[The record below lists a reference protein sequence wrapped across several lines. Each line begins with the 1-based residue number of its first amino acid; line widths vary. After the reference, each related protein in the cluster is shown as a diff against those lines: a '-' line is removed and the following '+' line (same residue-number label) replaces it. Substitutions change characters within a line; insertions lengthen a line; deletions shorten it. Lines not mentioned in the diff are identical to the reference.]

1 VDLQTAAER
10 LGVHYQTA
18 YRWVRDGSIAAVKVG
33 STYEIAEHE
42 LERFIDAR
50 SRPAPPPSRTVVR
63 SWASQVQRLYLTL
76 SIGDELGARQVIDRL
91 ADGGVP
97 PLDICENLV
106 APTMR
111 KIGDDW
117 AAGAITVAEEHR
129 ASAIAARLLARFAAH
144 PRGRPR
150 GVVIVGT
157 PPTEQH
163 GLPAAMAAV
172 VLRADRW
179 KVHHLDVQVPLEDL
193 VAMIRSCS
201 ADLVVLSLTWPDGLS
216 LGERFVDAVR
226 EEVRVPVL
234 VGRPGDSLSDLVE
247 GARSVRSRVAG

>member
-1 VDLQTAAER
+1 MDLQTAAER

-18 YRWVRDGSIAAVKVG
+18 YRWVRDGSLAALKVG
-33 STYEIAEHE
+33 NTYEITEQE
-42 LERFIDAR
+42 LARFVDAR
-50 SRPAPPPSRTVVR
+50 SRPAAPPARTVVR
-63 SWASQVQRLYLTL
+63 SWAAQVQRLYLTL

-91 ADGGVP
+91 ADGGVAAI
-97 PLDICENLV
+97 DICENLI
-106 APTMR
+106 APTLR

-129 ASAIAARLLARFAAH
+129 ASAIAERLLARIATH

-150 GVVIVGT
+150 GVAIVAT

-193 VAMIRSCS
+193 VAMTRSS
-201 ADLVVLSLTWPDGLS
+201 GADFVVLSLTWPDGLA
-216 LGERFVDAVR
+216 LGERFVEAVR
-226 EEVRVPVL
+226 DEVPVPVL
-234 VGRPGDSLSDLVE
+234 VGRPGDTLSALVE
-247 GARSVRSRVAG
+247 AARSVKTRVPS